1 MDAEVI
7 LKKSDNRSREDQFEE
22 LRHAVHDKYEPLGE
36 VIYDIP
42 VGGSNTLGVLGYY
55 ECACELT
62 QQAEELGIR
71 GSRVVV
77 PVGSMG
83 TYIGL
88 FGGLKNEN
96 SSLSLTGIA
105 IAPSPEHPRLRAAEF
120 YKEMKAA
127 YDLAYSPAEEEFD
140 IRCDYDFGG
149 YNNPV
154 KEVREAIYM
163 MGRHEAIIL
172 DPCYTGKAFAGLVA
186 MVREEKLRK
195 GETVIFVHT
204 GGMPGINTPFH
215 RAEFERELK
224 NGVKII
230 KSSDL
235 NES

>member
-1 MDAEVI
+1 
-7 LKKSDNRSREDQFEE
+7 
-22 LRHAVHDKYEPLGE
+22 
-36 VIYDIP
+36 
-42 VGGSNTLGVLGYY
+42 
-55 ECACELT
+55 
-62 QQAEELGIR
+62 
-71 GSRVVV
+71 
-77 PVGSMG
+77 
-83 TYIGL
+83 
-88 FGGLKNEN
+88 
-96 SSLSLTGIA
+96 
-105 IAPSPEHPRLRAAEF
+105 
-120 YKEMKAA
+120 
-127 YDLAYSPAEEEFD
+127 
-140 IRCDYDFGG
+140 
-149 YNNPV
+149 
-154 KEVREAIYM
+154 VREAIYM